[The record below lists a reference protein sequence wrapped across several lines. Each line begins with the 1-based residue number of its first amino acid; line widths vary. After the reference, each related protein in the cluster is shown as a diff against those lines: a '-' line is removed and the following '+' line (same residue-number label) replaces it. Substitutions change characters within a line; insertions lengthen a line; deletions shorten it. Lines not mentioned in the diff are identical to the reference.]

1 MEVLCQ
7 WRKETKLSANCNQT
21 VKPNSQL
28 VILTFMAKLSYDQ
41 LVMCQRHFQ

>member
-7 WRKETKLSANCNQT
+7 WRKEIKLSANWNQT

-41 LVMCQRHFQ
+41 LVMWQQHFQ